1 MQMIQ
6 LQQFVR
12 LVLILTRGRGG
23 INMLWR
29 LIVSS
34 YKTTILQSYNIY

>member
-1 MQMIQ
+1 MQISQ
-6 LQQFVR
+6 FQQFVR
-12 LVLILTRGRGG
+12 LVLILTRGRGR
-23 INMLWR
+23 INMLWQ